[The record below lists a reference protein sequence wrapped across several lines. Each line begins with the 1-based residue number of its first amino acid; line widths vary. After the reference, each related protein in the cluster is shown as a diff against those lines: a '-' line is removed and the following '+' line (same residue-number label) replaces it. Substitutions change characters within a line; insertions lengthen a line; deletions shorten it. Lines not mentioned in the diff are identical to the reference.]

1 MPGTDTS
8 AGLQISLNAG
18 GRRYDLVVPV
28 GAQVTEVLAVLG
40 IASRA
45 NPHAIATPSGRVL
58 GPHDTFDESVPT
70 GSILTVVPVTTHAVT
85 RDILNLDRGRGAGG
99 ARAKVPASA
108 PGGSGGRHRESAPA
122 QVVPDVDE
130 STRRRGEGPST
141 EASDVTAPRSSLG
154 RPGPGHPATTGPAG
168 RAGPAGPA
176 RLSAG
181 ARSDRARATRAA
193 LPSLTAQLIWLAAA
207 FGAVISLVAA
217 LGLAHHA
224 DRLAPL
230 GFLGL
235 GTSWMPAVAAALLA
249 AGAIG
254 LAALSTHRSH
264 QFAAAA
270 TAPALGLGAGLTL
283 PLPDSPGRGS
293 VAVVAGC
300 AVAVLALAI
309 TRTRVS
315 VDSPG
320 DRTVMS
326 AIGGLGL
333 LVGLGTILDW
343 PGPAIAAL
351 VTGLGPLLM
360 RLLPTTS
367 LTVDLNQ
374 LVDTERLSTTI
385 WSVRERGGTRR
396 KRLTRGDV
404 RASFEAAREIVA
416 IGTAYLSLA
425 AAVSGWLLLAAP
437 ATDTV
442 TRWGRVA
449 VLVVAALASG
459 YQSRSV
465 RDRLPRY
472 SMLAACGSLL
482 LAAAV
487 ALLGTGWSGA
497 TPVVFLVGSVIAWI
511 SVASAAA
518 IVRGYRSTRMSR
530 FADALETLTVALSLP
545 LGIVAA
551 GGVEAIRR
559 VTSG

>member
-1 MPGTDTS
+1 MPGTDAS
-8 AGLQISLNAG
+8 AGLQISLTAG

-28 GAQVTEVLAVLG
+28 GAQVTEVLSVLG

-45 NPHAIATPSGRVL
+45 NPHAIATPSGRIL

-70 GSILTVVPVTTHAVT
+70 GSVLSVVPVTTHAIT

-99 ARAKVPASA
+99 ARASGSSA
-108 PGGSGGRHRESAPA
+108 PGGSGGRHREEID
-122 QVVPDVDE
+122 VPVRQDVDE
-130 STRRRGEGPST
+130 STHRRGHAAVS

-154 RPGPGHPATTGPAG
+154 VH
-168 RAGPAGPA
+168 
-176 RLSAG
+176 
-181 ARSDRARATRAA
+181 RAA
-193 LPSLTAQLIWLAAA
+193 PRTAAARRRTSVSTPAPVPSTAAQLIWLAAA

-217 LGLAHHA
+217 WSPAHSVDGSSEPSTVWGVTTA
-224 DRLAPL
+224 
-230 GFLGL
+230 
-235 GTSWMPAVAAALLA
+235 WMPTVAAALLA

-254 LAALSTHRSH
+254 LAALSTQRSH

-270 TAPALGLGAGLTL
+270 TAPALGLAAGLTL
-283 PLPDSPGRGS
+283 PLPESPGRAS

-309 TRTRVS
+309 TRTRVA

-333 LVGLGTILDW
+333 LVGLGTVLDW

-385 WSVRERGGTRR
+385 WSVRERGAGRR
-396 KRLTRGDV
+396 KRITRSDM
-404 RASFEAAREIVA
+404 RSRFDAAREIVA

-425 AAVSGWLLLAAP
+425 TAVSGWLLVTTP
-437 ATDTV
+437 ARDTV
-442 TRWGRVA
+442 TSWGSVA
-449 VLVVAALASG
+449 VLVVAALACG

-472 SMLAACGSLL
+472 SMLAACGALL
-482 LAAAV
+482 LAAAL
-487 ALLGTGWSGA
+487 ALLATGWSGA
-497 TPVVFLVGSVIAWI
+497 TLVVFLVATGIAWI
-511 SVASAAA
+511 SVVSASA
-518 IVRGYRSTRMSR
+518 IVKGYRSTRMSR
-530 FADALETLTVALSLP
+530 FADSIETLTVALSLP

-559 VTSG
+559 MTSG

>member
-1 MPGTDTS
+1 MPGTDAS
-8 AGLQISLNAG
+8 AGLQISLTAG

-28 GAQVTEVLAVLG
+28 GAQVTEVLSVLG

-45 NPHAIATPSGRVL
+45 NPHAVATPSGRVL

-70 GSILTVVPVTTHAVT
+70 GSILSVVPVTTHAVT

-99 ARAKVPASA
+99 ARASTPS
-108 PGGSGGRHRESAPA
+108 GSGGRHRVETPA
-122 QVVPDVDE
+122 AVVPDVDE
-130 STRRRGEGPST
+130 STRRRGEGVPT

-154 RPGPGHPATTGPAG
+154 RPRPGQPAAAAPRPTTSGRPGRRPA
-168 RAGPAGPA
+168 P
-176 RLSAG
+176 
-181 ARSDRARATRAA
+181 AA
-193 LPSLTAQLIWLAAA
+193 LPSTAAQLIWLAAA
-207 FGAVISLVAA
+207 FGAVTSLVAGW
-217 LGLAHHA
+217 GLASHVEGA
-224 DRLAPL
+224 TA
-230 GFLGL
+230 FTVFGL
-235 GTSWMPAVAAALLA
+235 DPAWMPSVAAAFLA

-254 LAALSTHRSH
+254 LATLSSHRSH
-264 QFAAAA
+264 RFAAAA

-309 TRTRVS
+309 TRTRVA

-333 LVGLGTILDW
+333 LVGLGTVLDW

-367 LTVDLNQ
+367 LTVDHNQ

-385 WSVRERGGTRR
+385 WSVRERGAARR

-425 AAVSGWLLLAAP
+425 AAVSGWLVV
-437 ATDTV
+437 ATTASDSV

-449 VLVVAALASG
+449 LLVVAALACG

-465 RDRLPRY
+465 RDRLPRF
-472 SMLAACGSLL
+472 SMLAACGTLL

-497 TPVVFLVGSVIAWI
+497 TLVVFLVGSVIAWI

-530 FADALETLTVALSLP
+530 FADALETMTVALSLP

-559 VTSG
+559 ITSG